1 MGDWRYDNGC
11 QLEPQ
16 WPMTD
21 ATHPRLAYLSPSLPF
36 STPPSVV
43 RRFSESFCGE
53 RAAFVKLLSYI
64 EKRTGM
70 YFQFCAKTSSSPS
83 SSSFYSVNMK
93 MALVRQHTDQ
103 YTYQSHSWM
112 QQKFSC
118 NNTNLSV
125 QNLASATIRERKS
138 ERDILQT
145 ERDLINHQLIIGNCT
160 LSLCRFYMF
169 LFCVLFVLCVFFLI
183 CLCFLSFLLHC
194 AWWRWRWRRRW
205 QLGYLQESCII
216 VIIIYFLFFCFFLF
230 LLLLL
235 LLLLCEPDLARKRAR
250 FHKRERKWRWSYSHV

>member
-125 QNLASATIRERKS
+125 QRAKFS
-138 ERDILQT
+138 ECDNSWKEEWARYFADWTRFDKPPINYRQLYT
-145 ERDLINHQLIIGNCT
+145 E
-160 LSLCRFYMF
+160 SM
-169 LFCVLFVLCVFFLI
+169 
-183 CLCFLSFLLHC
+183 
-194 AWWRWRWRRRW
+194 
-205 QLGYLQESCII
+205 
-216 VIIIYFLFFCFFLF
+216 
-230 LLLLL
+230 
-235 LLLLCEPDLARKRAR
+235 
-250 FHKRERKWRWSYSHV
+250 